1 MITKYIKGAINI
13 TIIPILATILL
24 LGIYKTSTD
33 PKTGI
38 MIITISTIIISIIL
52 AYSYLSKSKTKY
64 NIGQFIAITLNI
76 ILIFSIYNINKD
88 YKYIENTFSNNYNYL
103 KNNVYVLKSTKYKS
117 SNQLSNKKI
126 GILKNNSNNTTPIIT
141 KNIKDIEI
149 VWVERVEDKEESLRL
164 EAEYFHKHKETV
176 LNDRPAEE
184 MDGGGNPRS
193 RSVICL
199 NDGKIFDTITE
210 CANYYGKGRSTI
222 TRVLQKVA
230 KHTYVND
237 EKYYFEYYNGTCND

>member
-52 AYSYLSKSKTKY
+52 AYSYLSKSKIKY

-141 KNIKDIEI
+141 PDTYDSVKNAQNKKKD
-149 VWVERVEDKEESLRL
+149 S
-164 EAEYFHKHKETV
+164 
-176 LNDRPAEE
+176 
-184 MDGGGNPRS
+184 
-193 RSVICL
+193 SVIGSAVVGSIIAGPVGGVVGAIHAADK
-199 NDGKIFDTITE
+199 NNRNK
-210 CANYYGKGRSTI
+210 RS
-222 TRVLQKVA
+222 
-230 KHTYVND
+230 
-237 EKYYFEYYNGTCND
+237 